1 MKISK
6 IREDKGPDGNCGGGD
21 TSNPQT
27 ESKGRKRLP
36 GEVEVMSD
44 VSMYG
49 GGDFGVENAMSAF
62 GQSVDCVEHAER

>member
-1 MKISK
+1 VKISK
-6 IREDKGPDGNCGGGD
+6 IREDDGNCGGGD

-27 ESKGRKRLP
+27 KSKGRKRLS

-44 VSMYG
+44 VSMHG